1 MDRKTAK
8 KLAKETGKIQKV
20 TEFESIDEAKIQV
33 SVRIDL
39 SVLNEI
45 KRQAD
50 ERGIPYTTLLNSM
63 LKQHLVSEAS
73 VEARLERI
81 EKELKIAK

>member
-8 KLAKETGKIQKV
+8 KIAKKTGKPQKV
-20 TEFESIDEAKIQV
+20 TKFESVDEAKIQV

-39 SVLNEI
+39 SVLNEV

-50 ERGIPYTTLLNSM
+50 EKGIPYTTLLNSM
-63 LKQHLVSEAS
+63 LKQHLISDAS

-81 EKELKIAK
+81 EKQLKIG